1 MDYNH
6 QHRGTNSKTHSRSGF
21 QYADWLIQVLIVMII
36 ILVKWTAILYAMKN
50 TDHSAIILSTD
61 VVKAICDHLYKDL
74 PKEFRNI
81 SQDLGGDLETRLR
94 VGLVAKG
101 LMPKI
106 DTSDR
111 ILPELGARTRAR
123 CVLISY
129 SHLFDRV
136 EYEVQRTLPRG
147 GETRARKTCSIQ
159 EWESWKKWSS
169 CSYAL
174 AVE

>member
-21 QYADWLIQVLIVMII
+21 QYADWLIQVLIAMII
-36 ILVKWTAILYAMKN
+36 ILVKWTAILYTMKN
-50 TDHSAIILSTD
+50 TNHSAIILSTE
-61 VVKAICDHLYKDL
+61 VVNAICDHLYKEL
-74 PKEFRNI
+74 PKEFVNI
-81 SQDLGGDLETRLR
+81 YRDLGGDPETRLR

-111 ILPELGARTRAR
+111 ILPEIGARTRAR

-136 EYEVQRTLPRG
+136 EYEIQRTLPRG
-147 GETRARKTCSIQ
+147 GETRTRKTCSIG

-169 CSYAL
+169 CSYTLEA
-174 AVE
+174 

>member
-1 MDYNH
+1 MDYNY

-21 QYADWLIQVLIVMII
+21 QYADWLIQVLIEMVT

-50 TDHSAIILSTD
+50 MNNNSAIILSAD
-61 VVKAICDHLYKDL
+61 VVNAICEYLYKDL
-74 PKEFRNI
+74 PKEFINVSR
-81 SQDLGGDLETRLR
+81 DLGGDLETRLR

-136 EYEVQRTLPRG
+136 EYEIQRTLPRG
-147 GETRARKTCSIQ
+147 GETRTRKTCSIH

-169 CSYAL
+169 CSYTLEA
-174 AVE
+174 